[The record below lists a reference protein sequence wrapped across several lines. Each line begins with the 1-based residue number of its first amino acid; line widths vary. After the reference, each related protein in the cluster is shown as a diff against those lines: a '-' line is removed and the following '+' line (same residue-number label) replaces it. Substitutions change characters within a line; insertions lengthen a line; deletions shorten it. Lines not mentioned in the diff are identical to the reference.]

1 MFNRFRLFLPLVAV
15 VLLMAACGGA
25 APTGK
30 TTAGD
35 ALPGTA
41 TARAANAALTPD
53 PTATDSPLGGSAV
66 VPAGR
71 DANGT
76 YFLGDP
82 NAPVVVT
89 DHSDFL

>member
-1 MFNRFRLFLPLVAV
+1 MFNRFRLILPLVAAG
-15 VLLMAACGGA
+15 LLMAACGGA
-25 APTGK
+25 APTDTS
-30 TTAGD
+30 TTGD

-41 TARAANAALTPD
+41 TAHAANAAQTSD
-53 PTATDSPLGGSAV
+53 PTPTDNLPGGSAV

>member
-1 MFNRFRLFLPLVAV
+1 MLNRFRLILPLVLVA
-15 VLLMAACGGA
+15 LLLAACGGA
-25 APTGK
+25 APAGE
-30 TTAGD
+30 TTSND

-53 PTATDSPLGGSAV
+53 PTATDNPLGGSAR

-71 DANGT
+71 DASGA
-76 YFLGDP
+76 YFLGDA

>member
-1 MFNRFRLFLPLVAV
+1 MLNRFRLILPLALVA
-15 VLLMAACGGA
+15 LLLAACGGA
-25 APTGK
+25 APAAE
-30 TTAGD
+30 TTASD

-53 PTATDSPLGGSAV
+53 PTATASPLGGSSAV
-66 VPAGR
+66 VAGR

-76 YFLGDP
+76 YFLGDA
-82 NAPVVVT
+82 NAPVAVT